1 MTLPMFPLLL
11 AVAQQPPLQKLQ
23 KIPPEFWWKVGLG
36 VLALIVVVIILRKLA
51 NVNKMVLAVVVFI
64 AVSIVGFS
72 WIYDRNEPAWAT
84 PVVEKL
90 AQFFPT
96 KGAYNATQ
104 KKDVNPGGK
113 RP

>member
-1 MTLPMFPLLL
+1 MTMLMLPLLL
-11 AVAQQPPLQKLQ
+11 AAAQAAPLQKLQ
-23 KIPPEFWWKVGLG
+23 KVPPEFWWKMGIG
-36 VLALIVVVIILRKLA
+36 VLALIIIVIVLRKLA
-51 NVNKMVLAVVVFI
+51 NVNKMVLGVVVFI

-90 AQFFPT
+90 AQFFPE
-96 KGAYNATQ
+96 KGAYNKTQ
-104 KKDVNPGGK
+104 KKDVNPAGK

>member
-1 MTLPMFPLLL
+1 MLPPLL
-11 AVAQQPPLQKLQ
+11 AAAQAAPLQKLQ
-23 KIPPEFWWKVGLG
+23 KVPPEFWWKMGIG
-36 VLALIVVVIILRKLA
+36 VLVLIVVVIVLRKLA
-51 NVNKMVLAVVVFI
+51 HVNKMVLGVVVFI

-104 KKDVNPGGK
+104 KKDINPGGK
-113 RP
+113 HP